1 MMQED
6 PKSYVAGLQLAFP
19 EHAYKSLMRGVP
31 AAPETTV
38 DDTNEDKA
46 YLNNKSIVSFVAGV
60 SPENRQDIL
69 DSTLL
74 AQLAAGHLYPNPQD
88 LKLWYEKYTEVLK
101 NIGWTIQENEF
112 SEITTSGSLFEMK
125 SAILSLVSAA
135 FGANYVAIVT
145 KVLDALKSL
154 SDTDSKIV
162 AFEKNTHSAGKG
174 TFQLALVEEV
184 NDSVALHM
192 AGFILSTTSEV
203 KRILFFSSKKE
214 TAIVSSN
221 TMASTLNKE
230 TYANVRNTVKQKL
243 GDKAQQ
249 YIAEI
254 AI

>member
-1 MMQED
+1 MQED

-19 EHAYKSLMRGVP
+19 EKAYKSLMRG
-31 AAPETTV
+31 APTEPESTG
-38 DDTNEDKA
+38 DNINEDKA
-46 YLNNKSIVSFVAGV
+46 YLDNKSIVSFVAGV

-69 DSTLL
+69 DATLL

-88 LKLWYEKYTEVLK
+88 LKQWYEKYTEVLR

-112 SEITTSGSLFEMK
+112 SEVTTSGSLFEMK
-125 SAILSLVSAA
+125 NAILSLVSAA
-135 FGANYVAIVT
+135 FGGNYIAIVM
-145 KVLDALKSL
+145 KVLDALKDL
-154 SDTDSKIV
+154 SDSDSKIV

-214 TAIVSSN
+214 TATVTSN

-230 TYANVRNTVKQKL
+230 TYANVRATVKQKL
-243 GDKAQQ
+243 GEKAQQ

>member
-19 EHAYKSLMRGVP
+19 ENAYKSQMRGVP
-31 AAPETTV
+31 AAPESTNE
-38 DDTNEDKA
+38 NEDKA
-46 YLNNKSIVSFVAGV
+46 YLDNKSIVSFVAGV

-88 LKLWYEKYTEVLK
+88 LKQWYEKYTEVLR
-101 NIGWTIQENEF
+101 NIGWTIQENDF
-112 SEITTSGSLFEMK
+112 SEVTTSGSLFEMK
-125 SAILSLVSAA
+125 NAILSLVSAA
-135 FGANYVAIVT
+135 FGANYVTIVT
-145 KVLDALKSL
+145 KVLDALKNL
-154 SDTDSKIV
+154 SDTNSKIV

-214 TAIVSSN
+214 TATVSSS

-230 TYANVRNTVKQKL
+230 TYANVRKAVKQKL

-254 AI
+254 TI

>member
-1 MMQED
+1 MQED
-6 PKSYVAGLQLAFP
+6 PKSYVANLQLAFP
-19 EHAYKSLMRGVP
+19 ENAYKSMMRGVP
-31 AAPETTV
+31 AAPESTNE
-38 DDTNEDKA
+38 NEDKA

-60 SPENRQDIL
+60 NPENRQDIL

-88 LKLWYEKYTEVLK
+88 LKQWYEKYTEVLR

-112 SEITTSGSLFEMK
+112 SEVTTSGSLFEMK
-125 SAILSLVSAA
+125 NAILSLVSAA

-154 SDTDSKIV
+154 SDTNSKIV

-214 TAIVSSN
+214 TATVSSS

-230 TYANVRNTVKQKL
+230 TYAKVRNTVKQKL

-254 AI
+254 TI